1 MTVHSGDLS
10 RASQEQWLKLYYF
23 ARTAFSAVWVAAA
36 FTVGQ
41 HSWVVAAVLLV
52 AYPAWDAFANFV
64 DASRS
69 GGLGQNRTQAINV
82 VVSVATTLAVVL
94 ALEMSMNWVLGV
106 FGVWAILSGLLQL
119 GTAVRRWKSYG
130 AQWAMIL
137 SGGQSALA
145 GTFFIVQARMPMP
158 PRSSPRPLRTR
169 SAPRP
174 CQSPVLRVWQA
185 VAPGPGPV
193 PGQVSVAARARLSV
207 TSVATPQAPAW

>member
-1 MTVHSGDLS
+1 MSIHKGDLS
-10 RASQEQWLKLYYF
+10 DASREQWLKLYYF

-145 GTFFIVQARMPMP
+145 GTFFIVQARMPRLIYGCP
-158 PRSSPRPLRTR
+158 DPKAGAVRTLFRLCEDDRLNHQVIVEEGVLAEECAQLLREFF
-169 SAPRP
+169 
-174 CQSPVLRVWQA
+174 
-185 VAPGPGPV
+185 
-193 PGQVSVAARARLSV
+193 RAQR
-207 TSVATPQAPAW
+207 AMGKK

>member
-1 MTVHSGDLS
+1 MTVYSGDLS

-23 ARTAFSAVWVAAA
+23 ARTVFSAVWVAAA

-41 HSWVVAAVLLV
+41 HSTAIAAILLA
-52 AYPAWDAFANFV
+52 AYPAWDALANFV

-82 VVSVATTLAVVL
+82 AVSVATTLAVIL
-94 ALEMSMNWVLGV
+94 ALEMSLNWVLGV

-119 GTAVRRWKSYG
+119 GTAARRWKSYG

-145 GTFFIVQARMPMP
+145 GAFFIVQAQMPMP
-158 PRSSPRPLRTR
+158 PSITNVAGYAAVGAFYFLV
-169 SAPRP
+169 SA
-174 CQSPVLRVWQA
+174 VW
-185 VAPGPGPV
+185 
-193 PGQVSVAARARLSV
+193 LSV
-207 TSVATPQAPAW
+207 RQFRRKAA

>member
-1 MTVHSGDLS
+1 MMVHSGDLS
-10 RASQEQWLKLYYF
+10 RANQEQWLKLYYF

-36 FTVGQ
+36 FTLGQ
-41 HSWVVAAVLLV
+41 QSQVIAAVLLV

-69 GGLGQNRTQAINV
+69 GGLGHNRTQTINV
-82 VVSVATTLAVVL
+82 AVSAATTLAVIL

-106 FGVWAILSGLLQL
+106 FGAWAILSGLLQL

-145 GTFFIVQARMPMP
+145 GTFFIAQARMPTP
-158 PRSSPRPLRTR
+158 PSITNVAGYAAVGAFYFLV
-169 SAPRP
+169 SA
-174 CQSPVLRVWQA
+174 VW
-185 VAPGPGPV
+185 
-193 PGQVSVAARARLSV
+193 LSV
-207 TSVATPQAPAW
+207 SQLPRRAG

>member
-1 MTVHSGDLS
+1 MTAYSNNLF

-41 HSWVVAAVLLV
+41 HSGVVAAVLLV
-52 AYPAWDAFANFV
+52 AYPAWDALANFV

-82 VVSVATTLAVVL
+82 VVSVATTFAVVV
-94 ALEMSMNWVLGV
+94 AQKMSMNWVLGV
-106 FGVWAILSGLLQL
+106 FGLWAILSGLLQL
-119 GTAVRRWKSYG
+119 GTAVRRWKNSG

-145 GTFFIVQARMPMP
+145 GTFFIAQARMPMP
-158 PRSSPRPLRTR
+158 PSISNVAGYAAVGALYFLV
-169 SAPRP
+169 SA
-174 CQSPVLRVWQA
+174 VW
-185 VAPGPGPV
+185 
-193 PGQVSVAARARLSV
+193 LSV
-207 TSVATPQAPAW
+207 SQLRRKAA

>member
-1 MTVHSGDLS
+1 MTVQSGDLS
-10 RASQEQWLKLYYF
+10 GTSQDQWLKHYYF
-23 ARTAFSAVWVAAA
+23 ARTAFSAAWVATA

-41 HSWVVAAVLLV
+41 NSSVIAAVLLV
-52 AYPAWDAFANFV
+52 VYPAWDALANFV

-69 GGLGQNRTQAINV
+69 GGLGQNRTQTINV

-145 GTFFIVQARMPMP
+145 GTFFIVQARMPMTP
-158 PRSSPRPLRTR
+158 SITNVAGYAAVGALYFLV
-169 SAPRP
+169 SA
-174 CQSPVLRVWQA
+174 VW
-185 VAPGPGPV
+185 
-193 PGQVSVAARARLSV
+193 LSV
-207 TSVATPQAPAW
+207 SQLRRKAA